1 LNFQRLKYCQLLIF
15 LALLFSSNTP
25 PPADPNAKIKVI
37 FIYNFTKYIE
47 WPSTYKQGDFLI
59 GVLGS
64 TSLLP
69 DLENLAKTKTIGSQ
83 KCVVKSFA
91 TVKDIQKCH
100 ILFIPTE
107 KSDELENVLKKIK
120 GMSTL
125 VVTEKE
131 GLARKGSVINF
142 VNVENKQKFELNKT
156 NASKKGLIVS
166 SNLMSLGIVID

>member
-1 LNFQRLKYCQLLIF
+1 M
-15 LALLFSSNTP
+15 LFSSYK
-25 PPADPNAKIKVI
+25 PPADPNAKIKVV

-47 WPSTYKQGDFLI
+47 WPTAYKKGDFII

-91 TVKDIQKCH
+91 SVKEIEKCH
-100 ILFIPTE
+100 ILFIPIE
-107 KSDELENVLKKIK
+107 KSDDLELVLKKTK

-125 VVTEKE
+125 LVTEKA
-131 GLARKGSVINF
+131 GLAKKGSVINF
-142 VNVENKQKFELNKT
+142 INVENKQKFELNKT
-156 NASKKGLIVS
+156 NASKNGLIVS
-166 SNLMSLGIVID
+166 SNLMSLGIAID

>member
-1 LNFQRLKYCQLLIF
+1 MF
-15 LALLFSSNTP
+15 LSSST

-47 WPSTYKQGDFLI
+47 WPSDYKQGDFLI
-59 GVLGS
+59 GVLGN

-69 DLENLAKTKTIGSQ
+69 DLENLAKTKMIGSQ
-83 KCVVKSFA
+83 KCTVKSFA
-91 TVKDIQKCH
+91 TVSDIQKCH
-100 ILFIPTE
+100 ILFIPVE
-107 KSDELENVLKKIK
+107 KSEELEPVLKKIK
-120 GMSTL
+120 NMSTL

-142 VNVENKQKFELNKT
+142 VNIENKQKFELNKT

-166 SNLMSLGIVID
+166 SNLASLGIVID